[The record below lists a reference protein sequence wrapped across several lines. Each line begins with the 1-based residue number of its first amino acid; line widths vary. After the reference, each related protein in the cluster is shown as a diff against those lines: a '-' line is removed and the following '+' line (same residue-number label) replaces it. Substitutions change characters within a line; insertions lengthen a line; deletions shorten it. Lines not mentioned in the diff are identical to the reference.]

1 MNSLLDQSPQERLAS
16 SRKAILRHMTRD
28 HHHGLDEQTGQD
40 NGERM
45 ESGEGSGGKWG
56 AFKHAART
64 WWQHHPVHVALD
76 VAKPVIG
83 RYAAEKPFTL
93 LAIAVGVGA
102 AAVVLR
108 PWKLVSLGGLL
119 LATLKSSGLSNV
131 VLSVLYSAPNDAEPP
146 RETS

>member
-1 MNSLLDQSPQERLAS
+1 MNSLSDPTPQERLAS
-16 SRKAILRHMTRD
+16 SRRAILRHMTRD
-28 HHHGLDEQTGQD
+28 HQRLDDQTGSD
-40 NGERM
+40 TGERL
-45 ESGEGSGGKWG
+45 ESGRGYGGKWG

-64 WWQHHPVHVALD
+64 WWHHHPVHVALD

-108 PWKLVSLGGLL
+108 PWRLVSLGGLL

-131 VLSVLYSAPNDAEPP
+131 VLSVLYSAPNDAEQPQ
-146 RETS
+146 ETP

>member
-1 MNSLLDQSPQERLAS
+1 
-16 SRKAILRHMTRD
+16 MTRD
-28 HHHGLDEQTGQD
+28 HQRLDDQTGSD
-40 NGERM
+40 TGERL
-45 ESGEGSGGKWG
+45 ESGRGYGGKWG

-64 WWQHHPVHVALD
+64 WWHHHPVHVALD

-108 PWKLVSLGGLL
+108 PWRLVSLGGLL

-131 VLSVLYSAPNDAEPP
+131 VLSVLYSAPNDAEQPQ
-146 RETS
+146 ETP